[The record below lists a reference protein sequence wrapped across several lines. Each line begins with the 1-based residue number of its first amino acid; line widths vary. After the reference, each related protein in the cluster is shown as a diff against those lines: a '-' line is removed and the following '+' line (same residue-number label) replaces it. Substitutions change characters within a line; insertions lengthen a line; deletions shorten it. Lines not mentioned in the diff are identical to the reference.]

1 MKDNVISESTTCFY
15 DELGEYGLCDD
26 FDNEAMNQ
34 DAISASPAAET
45 QASEIDKLYAAY
57 MIADA
62 IRTVCGDDAA
72 IFTDHC
78 QAFDNLCEVILAEYA
93 KLDYRQR
100 TMIAARL
107 GFDKMT
113 FRKTKKEYYL
123 DIAVQHTLSAGA
135 TASRIVKGAL
145 RELATNIIYEAEVQ
159 I

>member
-1 MKDNVISESTTCFY
+1 MKDNVISESTAGFY
-15 DELGEYGLCDD
+15 DELGEYGLYDD
-26 FDNEAMNQ
+26 FDDEAMNQ

-100 TMIAARL
+100 AMIAARL

-113 FRKTKKEYYL
+113 FRN
-123 DIAVQHTLSAGA
+123 TLSAGA

-159 I
+159 K

>member
-1 MKDNVISESTTCFY
+1 MKDNVISESTAGFY
-15 DELGEYGLCDD
+15 DELGEYGLYDD
-26 FDNEAMNQ
+26 FDDEAMNQ

-100 TMIAARL
+100 AMIAARL
-107 GFDKMT
+107 GLT
-113 FRKTKKEYYL
+113 R
-123 DIAVQHTLSAGA
+123 
-135 TASRIVKGAL
+135 
-145 RELATNIIYEAEVQ
+145 
-159 I
+159 